1 MCSSPAV
8 YTPYDGGEVRSNL
21 GLDES
26 FVEGSVWSG
35 DHQRGEQAEGEVLKG
50 VGDAAQT
57 PEETR
62 HQLVTKNKEKNAAVL
77 RASVKGSEATW
88 SYSPSRKLTHSV
100 FCLDW
105 SGARASGLQVT

>member
-1 MCSSPAV
+1 MCCGLAAHS
-8 YTPYDGGEVRSNL
+8 PYDRGEVRSNL

-26 FVEGSVWSG
+26 FVEGSVRSG
-35 DHQRGEQAEGEVLKG
+35 DHQGGEQAESEVLER

-57 PEETR
+57 AEQTRNQTETR
-62 HQLVTKNKEKNAAVL
+62 KTEKAAAVVG
-77 RASVKGSEATW
+77 AVATKDETQT
-88 SYSPSRKLTHSV
+88 YSPSRKLTHSV